1 MQSAR
6 NIYQTSREQAGLT
19 QEAAAERLSLSVES
33 LRRYETGR
41 TRPSDETVL
50 RMVQVYND
58 RYLGYRHLQQSP
70 LAGCLPA
77 IPLTGIQQAAMRIVR
92 LIGKFVRDQRVEQLL
107 DIAEDGVIDETEQP
121 VFREI
126 MNELRQIAQSVLTLG
141 FCEKEKTPGC
151 AATHSSVRR

>member
-1 MQSAR
+1 
-6 NIYQTSREQAGLT
+6 
-19 QEAAAERLSLSVES
+19 
-33 LRRYETGR
+33 
-41 TRPSDETVL
+41 
-50 RMVQVYND
+50 
-58 RYLGYRHLQQSP
+58 
-70 LAGCLPA
+70 
-77 IPLTGIQQAAMRIVR
+77 MRIVR

-107 DIAEDGVIDETEQP
+107 DIAEDGVIDENEQP